1 MRDLLR
7 VLLRIIVVTLIETI
21 AVLITPMLASGISI
35 TGSTYQQI
43 LAAVSVAIVLG
54 LLNGLIRPLIVLVGL
69 SINIYTVGL
78 FTLIVNS
85 GILLLSA
92 YFLPNFLVNGFS
104 SALLGSLVLS
114 VVNTFITGLISI
126 DQDYAYFDGV
136 VSWLSR
142 QNLDQGDQTSSR
154 GLVFLEIDGLSYQRL
169 HRAIENGM
177 LPTMKRLLDS
187 RSHKVTHIEC
197 GFPSQSSSCQ
207 AGIMYGDNYDIP
219 AFRWY
224 IKEQSRLV
232 VSNSISDSAEINR
245 RFFNGMGLL
254 RGGTSVG
261 NLLSGEAARSLM
273 TISTLLD
280 TSDEKPHSGYDL
292 SLVFLNPYLL
302 TRAVVLTIWDLVLE
316 FYQSIRQRM
325 RNVRPRINRLN
336 RFYPFLRAAL
346 NIFIRDVGTNAVI
359 LDVMRGSPAIY
370 MTFMGY
376 DEIAHHAGP
385 DSADALNSLK
395 GFDRSLARILDVV
408 ARKAPRPYDVFIL
421 SDHGQSFGATFRQ
434 RSGYTL
440 GEFLDHIVEGKS
452 YFGEFSEGEKVR
464 THITA
469 VLAAMAGLRGHKGE
483 GHTRAD
489 VMSRAGK
496 NLGKRVKQPE
506 RTIPMDTNMLVLVGG
521 NLANVYF
528 PQISGKVNA
537 VELEHLF
544 PGLLENIVAHP
555 DIGLVITYT
564 DSGLPWVIGKSGA
577 RSLGDDT
584 ITGESDPLIGYGD
597 ADLRAAQ
604 IKRVAEFPHAGD
616 LLIISST
623 YDQDQVAA
631 FEDLIGS
638 HGGIGG
644 QQTDAFLCHPVDMD
658 VPPTFDTTDLY
669 PILNERRGKIAVD
682 VVRQSEESM
691 ESSWSWPVIR
701 EGISDVQGMFER
713 AARSLR
719 LDRTLFGEVARDPS
733 ATGQALVIS
742 ILLILGLLL
751 FPLLSIS
758 WWEQTSPMLI
768 SGVVILVV
776 GLLICLLLAATSGH
790 FFKGDASFTRSFN
803 AIAYAGVGGFVAW
816 FAPLNYVGP
825 LFLITGIL
833 IVLVACWIAIHE
845 VSGLSRWAA
854 FMVPLISFIFAT
866 LFLFALNFLMDSSL
880 VAFRFNPVI
889 LVGYTMR

>member
-7 VLLRIIVVTLIETI
+7 VLFRICAVTLIEVI
-21 AVLITPMLASGISI
+21 AVLIMHWLVPGIII
-35 TGSTYQQI
+35 TGSTSQQI
-43 LAAVSVAIVLG
+43 LTAVSVAIVLG
-54 LLNGLIRPLIVLVGL
+54 LLNALIRPLIVLLGL
-69 SINIYTVGL
+69 SINLYTVGL

-85 GILLLSA
+85 CILLLSA
-92 YFLPNFLVNGFS
+92 FFLPDFLVDGIS
-104 SALLGSLVLS
+104 SALVGAIVLS
-114 VVNTFITGLISI
+114 IVNTFITGLISI

-142 QNLDQGDQTSSR
+142 QNLLPEDQTTSR
-154 GLVFLEIDGLSYQRL
+154 GLVLLEIDGLSYQRFQQ
-169 HRAIENGM
+169 AIDSGL
-177 LPTMKRLLDS
+177 LPTVKSLLN
-187 RSHKVTHIEC
+187 RESHTVTHIEC

-224 IKEQSRLV
+224 IKEDSKLV

-245 RFFNGMGLL
+245 RFFNGTGLL

-280 TSDEKPHSGYDL
+280 SSEERPHSGYEL

-302 TRAVVLTIWDLVLE
+302 TRAVILTFWDLALE
-316 FYQSIRQRM
+316 VFQAVRQSIR
-325 RNVRPRINRLN
+325 NVKPRTNRLN
-336 RFYPFLRAAL
+336 RFYPFLRAGL

-395 GFDRSLARILDVV
+395 GFDRSLARIIDVV
-408 ARKAPRPYDVFIL
+408 DRKAPRPYDVFIL

-440 GEFLDHIVEGKS
+440 GEFLDSIVEGES
-452 YFGEFSEGEKVR
+452 YFAEFSEAEKVR
-464 THITA
+464 TQITA
-469 VLAAMAGLRGHKGE
+469 VLAAMAGLRGHTGE

-496 NLGKRVKQPE
+496 NLGKHVKQPE
-506 RTIPMDTNMLVLVGG
+506 QTIPTDTSMLVLVGG

-528 PQISGKVNA
+528 PQIGGKVTA

-555 DIGLVITYT
+555 DIGLVVTYT
-564 DSGLPWVIGKSGA
+564 ESGLPWVIGKSGA
-577 RSLGDDT
+577 RNLGDNT
-584 ITGESDPLIGYGD
+584 ITGEADPLLGYGD

-604 IKRVAEFPHAGD
+604 IKYVAGFPHAGD
-616 LLIISST
+616 LIIISST
-623 YDQDQVAA
+623 YAQGQVAA
-631 FEDLIGS
+631 FEELVGS

-644 QQTDAFLCHPVDMD
+644 QQTDAFLCHPADMD
-658 VPPTFDTTDLY
+658 IPPTFDTTALY
-669 PILNERRGKIAVD
+669 PILNERRGSTAAGAQSRPREAVGNP
-682 VVRQSEESM
+682 
-691 ESSWSWPVIR
+691 WSWPVLR
-701 EGISDVQGMFER
+701 QGMSNVQGMLGR

-719 LDRTLFGEVARDPS
+719 LDRTLFGEVARDPY
-733 ATGQALVIS
+733 ATGQAVVIS
-742 ILLILGLLL
+742 ILLGLGLFL
-751 FPLLSIS
+751 FPLLSLS
-758 WWEQTSPMLI
+758 WWQQTSPMVI
-768 SGVVILVV
+768 SSVIILSV
-776 GLLICLLLAATSGH
+776 GLSLCLVLATITGRYYH
-790 FFKGDASFTRSFN
+790 YQNSFTRSFN
-803 AIAYAGVGGFVAW
+803 AITYAGVGGFVAW
-816 FAPLNYVGP
+816 FAPINFVGP
-825 LFLITGIL
+825 LLLITGTL
-833 IVLVACWIAIHE
+833 IVIVACWVAIME
-845 VSGLSRWAA
+845 IFDISRWMAMSISL
-854 FMVPLISFIFAT
+854 FSFILASLLLVVYDT
-866 LFLFALNFLMDSSL
+866 LFGNGLIAAVLLGN
-880 VAFRFNPVI
+880 
-889 LVGYTMR
+889 

>member
-7 VLLRIIVVTLIETI
+7 VLFRIIAVTVIETAAVMIMYRLLPGI
-21 AVLITPMLASGISI
+21 AV
-35 TGSTYQQI
+35 TGSTYQQF
-43 LAAVSVAIVLG
+43 LTAVSVAIVLG
-54 LLNGLIRPLIVLVGL
+54 LLNALVRPLIVLVGL
-69 SINIYTVGL
+69 SINLYTVGL

-85 GILLLSA
+85 GILLLAA
-92 YFLPNFLVNGFS
+92 YFLPNFLVDGIA
-104 SALLGSLVLS
+104 SAFFGSIVLS

-142 QNLDQGDQTSSR
+142 RNLAPEAQTSSR
-154 GLVFLEIDGLSYQRL
+154 GLVLLEIDGLSYQRVNYAL
-169 HRAIENGM
+169 KTGL
-177 LPTMKRLLDS
+177 LPTMKNLLD
-187 RSHKVTHIEC
+187 RQSHTVTHIEC

-224 IKEQSRLV
+224 IKEESRLI

-245 RFFNGMGLL
+245 RFFNGQGLL

-280 TSDEKPHSGYDL
+280 NSDERPHSGYDL

-302 TRAVVLTIWDLVLE
+302 TRAVVLTFWDVAIE
-316 FYQSIRQRM
+316 IYQATRQRI
-325 RNVRPRINRLN
+325 RNIKPRVNRFN

-385 DSADALNSLK
+385 DSPDALNSLR
-395 GFDRSLARILDVV
+395 GFDRSLARIIDVID
-408 ARKAPRPYDVFIL
+408 RKAPRPYDVFIL

-440 GEFLDHIVEGKS
+440 GEFLDHIVEGES
-452 YFGEFSEGEKVR
+452 YFSEFSEGEKVR
-464 THITA
+464 THVTA
-469 VLAAMAGLRGHKGE
+469 VLAAMAGLRGHTGQ

-496 NLGKRVKQPE
+496 NLGKRMRQPD
-506 RTIPMDTNMLVLVGG
+506 RTIPTDTNMLVLVGG

-528 PQISGKVNA
+528 PQIQGKVTA
-537 VELEHLF
+537 VELEQLF
-544 PGLLENIVAHP
+544 PNLLENIIAHP
-555 DIGLVITYT
+555 DIGLLVTYT
-564 DSGLPWVIGKSGA
+564 ENGLPWVIGKSGA
-577 RSLGDDT
+577 RNLGDNT
-584 ITGESDPLIGYGD
+584 ITGERDPLQNYGD

-604 IKRVAEFPHAGD
+604 IKYVAEFPHAGD
-616 LLIISST
+616 LIIISSI
-623 YDQDQVAA
+623 YEQGQVAA
-631 FEDLIGS
+631 FEELIGS
-638 HGGIGG
+638 HGGLGG
-644 QQTDAFLCHPVDMD
+644 QQTDAFLCHPADM
-658 VPPTFDTTDLY
+658 VIPPTFDTTDLY
-669 PILNERRGKIAVD
+669 PILNERRGARAAGAKSAPADIV
-682 VVRQSEESM
+682 ENP
-691 ESSWSWPVIR
+691 WSWPVIR
-701 EGISDVQGMFER
+701 QGMADVQGMFER

-719 LDRTLFGEVARDPS
+719 LDRTLFGEVARDPF
-733 ATGQALVIS
+733 ATGQALIIS
-742 ILLILGLLL
+742 ILLGLGLFL

-758 WWEQTSPMLI
+758 WWQQTSPRVI
-768 SGVVILVV
+768 SGVFVLVV
-776 GLLICLLLAATSGH
+776 GLVVCLVWTAAIGRYSGQEN
-790 FFKGDASFTRSFN
+790 SFTRSFN

-816 FAPLNYVGP
+816 FAPMNNIGP
-825 LFLITGIL
+825 LLLITGTL
-833 IVLVACWIAIHE
+833 IVIVACWIALQE
-845 VSGLSRWAA
+845 VVELSRWSAM
-854 FMVPLISFIFAT
+854 MVPLISFSFALI
-866 LFLFALNFLMDSSL
+866 LFLGYE
-880 VAFRFNPVI
+880 VI
-889 LVGYTMR
+889 FG